1 MLLVYLTQTHKV
13 FTPVND
19 VPNVLFLQIVHMQVI
34 DPQSILKTQKTLL
47 HLTNELSIPGDYIK
61 LKCHKYFKIYF
72 SANLR

>member
-1 MLLVYLTQTHKV
+1 
-13 FTPVND
+13 
-19 VPNVLFLQIVHMQVI
+19 MQVI